1 MSRIGNIV
9 GGTVDLLTPDNQS
22 TERLTFR
29 KFEGDELAKA
39 AELGTDV
46 PKSSITT
53 IILKVNPDEIGYSEP
68 KITQKVQ
75 TAKTGR
81 FVVFDWGTDLLAL
94 TINGNTGNMLPGI
107 VKSGFDPLT
116 GFVRDIAQKIDP
128 YQASQLYPGK
138 LNPASGEMGAIAQK
152 IMLQS
157 MSYYELLGMS
167 PKYKTFMKLKQLYE
181 TFDADQD
188 VLTLE
193 TGNDI
198 YRGYFLDFSFT
209 QTAMNPWNWKY
220 TIMFV
225 SLVNLAEY
233 IRRGDDKFP
242 KGQEYET
249 EIIDWNPQNE
259 DILPDV

>member
-1 MSRIGNIV
+1 MIQITKSIPR
-9 GGTVDLLTPDNQS
+9 
-22 TERLTFR
+22 
-29 KFEGDELAKA
+29 FEYLMDA
-39 AELGTDV
+39 
-46 PKSSITT
+46 I
-53 IILKVNPDEIGYSEP
+53 
-68 KITQKVQ
+68 
-75 TAKTGR
+75 
-81 FVVFDWGTDLLAL
+81 
-94 TINGNTGNMLPGI
+94 
-107 VKSGFDPLT
+107 KSGY
-116 GFVRDIAQKIDP
+116 AK
-128 YQASQLYPGK
+128 
-138 LNPASGEMGAIAQK
+138 
-152 IMLQS
+152 
-157 MSYYELLGMS
+157 
-167 PKYKTFMKLKQLYE
+167 KQLYE

-233 IRRGDDKFP
+233 VRRGDDKFP

-259 DILPDV
+259 DILPNV